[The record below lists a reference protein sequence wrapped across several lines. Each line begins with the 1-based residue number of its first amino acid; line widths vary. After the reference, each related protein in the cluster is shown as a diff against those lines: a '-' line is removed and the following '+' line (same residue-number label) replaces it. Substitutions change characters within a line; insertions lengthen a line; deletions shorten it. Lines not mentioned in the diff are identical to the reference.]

1 MRISV
6 AFIYSSTQPFDVTNK
21 NLKMNSSSTMIVKN
35 KPLNSGLSLSGLSL
49 SNKDQK
55 PKKFLV
61 NKNYKAIKAIL
72 KGGVSLS
79 QEEEGIFNKL
89 LGSSKFY

>member
-1 MRISV
+1 MWISV

-21 NLKMNSSSTMIVKN
+21 NLKMNSSSTMIVK

-89 LGSSKFY
+89 LGSSKFF

>member
-1 MRISV
+1 
-6 AFIYSSTQPFDVTNK
+6 
-21 NLKMNSSSTMIVKN
+21 MIVK

-49 SNKDQK
+49 SNKEQK

-89 LGSSKFY
+89 LGSSKFFLKFYNDDQKIHLIIYDAM